1 MVWERMLM
9 AAPLLLMAAC
19 SGEGPNTSSGPNAGT
34 AGSQSVSATAG
45 GAASVSAPASPSGAA
60 AGSVGSQPPPSA
72 AAMTGGKPA
81 PAPAP
86 QPSAAGTAGPANPP
100 PPVTPPPA
108 QPAAIPAGV
117 VFPGASWE
125 TKAPADAGFDGA
137 KLETAAANLLTAL
150 PGRQCFAVFRNG
162 YLVYEKY
169 YTGNEHTLNA
179 GYSTSKS
186 FGSTL
191 VGMAVTQ
198 GLFKTDDLVKTLLPD
213 STVLPDVQIKH
224 LLSMSGH
231 VDPPGTMFD
240 YGMGQMLLGNLA
252 NAITAKSGMPV
263 AQFFEKNLRAPLE
276 MQDIDWGGGRFI
288 SFAGNVSTTCRDG
301 ARLGHLWANNG
312 TWKGQRL
319 ISEQYYNE
327 ATSAPFPMANAG
339 YGYNFWLNVAFSRTK
354 RVSKSFA
361 AIGANAQYIVI
372 IPELQLVITSYG
384 NDPDDMMSGGPSIA
398 GGVLD
403 AML

>member
-1 MVWERMLM
+1 MVRERITI
-9 AAPLLLMAAC
+9 AAALLLMAAC
-19 SGEGPNTSSGPNAGT
+19 SEEEPPASSNPSAGT
-34 AGSQSVSATAG
+34 AGSQSVS
-45 GAASVSAPASPSGAA
+45 GAAGSATSATNPPGSSAAA
-60 AGSVGSQPPPSA
+60 AGSVGAQPPPSA
-72 AAMTGGKPA
+72 ASGGSPAQPPAAQPGVPATAGTPGTATPPPGMMPTA
-81 PAPAP
+81 PAPP
-86 QPSAAGTAGPANPP
+86 T
-100 PPVTPPPA
+100 
-108 QPAAIPAGV
+108 PAGV

-125 TKAPADAGFDGA
+125 TKTPADAGFDAA
-137 KLETAAANLLTAL
+137 KLETAAANLLTSL
-150 PGRQCFAVFRNG
+150 PGRQCFAVFRDG

-231 VDPPGTMFD
+231 LDPPGTKFD
-240 YGMGQMLLGNLA
+240 YAMGQMLLGNLA

-276 MQDIDWGGGRFI
+276 MQDIDWGDGRFI

-301 ARLGHLWANNG
+301 ARLGHFWANNG

-327 ATSAPFPMANAG
+327 ATSAPFPVANAG

-354 RVSKSFA
+354 RVGKSFA

>member
-1 MVWERMLM
+1 MHHERLPIV
-9 AAPLLLMAAC
+9 ATLLLMAAC
-19 SGEGPNTSSGPNAGT
+19 TDDTAPASANANAGQSG
-34 AGSQSVSATAG
+34 AGSVAVAAGSSATATNPTTG
-45 GAASVSAPASPSGAA
+45 PTSAA
-60 AGSVGSQPPPSA
+60 AGSVASQPR
-72 AAMTGGKPA
+72 TGGQPAPAPGSNPA

-86 QPSAAGTAGPANPP
+86 QPGAAGTAAPAT
-100 PPVTPPPA
+100 TPPTPSQSA
-108 QPAAIPAGV
+108 PTPAGV
-117 VFPGASWE
+117 VFPGAAWE
-125 TKAPADAGFDGA
+125 MKSPADAGFDGA
-137 KLETAAANLLTAL
+137 KLETAATNLLTSL
-150 PGRQCFAVFRNG
+150 PGRQCFAVFHNG

-169 YTGNEHTLNA
+169 YTGDAHTLNA

-198 GLFKTDDLVKTLLPD
+198 NLFKTDDLVKTLLPD
-213 STVLPDVQIKH
+213 STVLPDIQIKH

-240 YGMGQMLLGNLA
+240 YAMGQMLLGNLA
-252 NAITAKSGMPV
+252 NAIAAKSGMTV

-327 ATSAPFPMANAG
+327 ATSAPFPTANAG
-339 YGYNFWLNVAFSRTK
+339 YGYNFWLNVAYSRTK
-354 RVSKSFA
+354 RVMKSFA

>member
-1 MVWERMLM
+1 MQHERVRV
-9 AAPLLLMAAC
+9 AAALLLMAAC
-19 SGEGPNTSSGPNAGT
+19 SDQDSAPSENASSGQAGAKSVAVA
-34 AGSQSVSATAG
+34 AGSVAAMNPAAG
-45 GAASVSAPASPSGAA
+45 PSSAA
-60 AGSVGSQPPPSA
+60 AGSVASQPRP
-72 AAMTGGKPA
+72 GGAPASGSNPA
-81 PAPAP
+81 PPAVP
-86 QPSAAGTAGPANPP
+86 QPGAAGTAAPPATTPP
-100 PPVTPPPA
+100 PPVQSTPT
-108 QPAAIPAGV
+108 PAGV
-117 VFPGASWE
+117 VFPGAAWE
-125 TKAPADAGFDGA
+125 TKSPADAGFDGA
-137 KLETAAANLLTAL
+137 KLETAAANLLTSL
-150 PGRQCFAVFRNG
+150 PGRQCFAVFHNG

-169 YTGNEHTLNA
+169 YTGDAHTLNA

-198 GLFKTDDLVKTLLPD
+198 NLFKTDDLVKTLVPD

-231 VDPPGTMFD
+231 VDPPGMMFD
-240 YGMGQMLLGNLA
+240 YAMGQMLLGNLA
-252 NAITAKSGMPV
+252 NAIAAKSGMTV

-319 ISEQYYNE
+319 ISEQYYAE
-327 ATSAPFPMANAG
+327 ATSAPFPVANAG
-339 YGYNFWLNVAFSRTK
+339 YGYNFWLNVAYSRTK
-354 RVSKSFA
+354 RVMKSFA

-384 NDPDDMMSGGPSIA
+384 NDPEDMMSGGPSIA
-398 GGVLD
+398 SGVLD